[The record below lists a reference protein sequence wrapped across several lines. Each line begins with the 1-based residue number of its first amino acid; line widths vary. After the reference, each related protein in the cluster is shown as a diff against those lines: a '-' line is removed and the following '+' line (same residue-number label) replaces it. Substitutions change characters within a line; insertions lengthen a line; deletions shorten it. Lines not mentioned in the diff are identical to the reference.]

1 MRGELYGASEVAGGA
16 GEYLALAG
24 STLGTLEAA
33 LDILPSATEERL
45 LLEILL
51 KHTDGEVAQFLG

>member
-1 MRGELYGASEVAGGA
+1 MRGELYGASEVAGGP

-33 LDILPSATEERL
+33 LDLLPSATEERL